1 PETLTRQELTFRIE
15 RALLESG
22 APLEGEGA
30 LETLAEGYGF
40 LRSAAWSYLHGPDDI
55 YVSPSQIKRFGLRT
69 GDTVRGHVRPPKEWE
84 KFLALLR
91 VEAVNGQDPELARDR
106 VAFDN
111 LRPRYPD
118 GRLRLEPKNGD
129 LSMRVM
135 DLIAPIG

>member
-1 PETLTRQELTFRIE
+1 IG
-15 RALLESG
+15 RALLQSG
-22 APLEGEGA
+22 AQLTGEGV
-30 LETLAEGYGF
+30 LEQLPEGFGF
-40 LRSAAWSYLHGPDDI
+40 LRSQDWNYLSGPDDI

-91 VEAVNGQDPELARDR
+91 VEAVNGQDPELARAR

-135 DLIAPIG
+135 DLIAPIGKGQR